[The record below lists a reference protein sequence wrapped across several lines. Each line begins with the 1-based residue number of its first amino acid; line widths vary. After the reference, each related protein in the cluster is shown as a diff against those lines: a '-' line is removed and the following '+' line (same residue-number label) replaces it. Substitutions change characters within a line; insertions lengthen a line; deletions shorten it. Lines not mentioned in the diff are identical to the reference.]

1 MKERSK
7 ILEQIR
13 QQSYKA
19 RADALREAAQNR
31 HMNTSLVAHGASG
44 GGGGSLCNTK
54 TNGLSVFASVQLD
67 SIMNTILP
75 YEYTPDKGMDM
86 YTFVL
91 GEGLVQSVVWYD
103 EEQKVWMWIFELGFP
118 SESYAYSET
127 LVSAVWIPV
136 GELSIIPNE
145 SICGTE
151 LRDEYPYYC
160 GVSSELGVAQLMP
173 IWSGSVGVGDPGAWG
188 GPSIILIW
196 NGEYWQTEDGDL
208 LPGGTVSTLPI
219 GTFNISKGQ
228 TFTISEGLC

>member
-1 MKERSK
+1 MNERRK
-7 ILEQIR
+7 IVEQIR
-13 QQSYKA
+13 QQSYNARGNALKEKA
-19 RADALREAAQNR
+19 KNSFANAPI
-31 HMNTSLVAHGASG
+31 VAHGASG

-196 NGEYWQTEDGDL
+196 NGEYWQTEDGVL

-219 GTFNISKGQ
+219 GTFNISKGK

>member
-1 MKERSK
+1 
-7 ILEQIR
+7 
-13 QQSYKA
+13 
-19 RADALREAAQNR
+19 
-31 HMNTSLVAHGASG
+31 
-44 GGGGSLCNTK
+44 
-54 TNGLSVFASVQLD
+54 
-67 SIMNTILP
+67 MNTILP

-196 NGEYWQTEDGDL
+196 NGEYWQTEDGVL

-219 GTFNISKGQ
+219 GTFNISKGK